1 MRCMFPK
8 SSEDDAMGK
17 PPETSAIAD
26 KKRQKR
32 LGIVLSLIVIGRLY
46 FSEGPV
52 AATVKEIPPLGP
64 VGQSALRTGTPTR
77 LHAQRQMRCQVLDR
91 TVIQPRS
98 RRRSQPL
105 GRSTYF
111 GLGSRNRCSAPRL
124 LKEPRS
130 QLFVW
135 FAVSF
140 DWSPFQ
146 DGSSDCGPSPVFG
159 LAVWCKLSCPVE
171 DFKTSLPPKS
181 LARSH

>member
-8 SSEDDAMGK
+8 SSADDAMGK

-32 LGIVLSLIVIGRLY
+32 LDIVLSLIVIGRLY

-77 LHAQRQMRCQVLDR
+77 LHGRQRTRCQGLHR

-98 RRRSQPL
+98 RRRFRPL
-105 GRSTYF
+105 GRSAYF
-111 GLGSRNRCSAPRL
+111 VLASRNRRLVPRSL
-124 LKEPRS
+124 GEPRS
-130 QLFVW
+130 QQFVW

-181 LARSH
+181 LAQ